1 MGTSCGWHR
10 RPVPETPVKGTHGQW
25 VSEAGPGGRGDAT
38 RANRSPLGLS
48 AARPRELVL
57 DHIVERKRLDDLCR
71 SIIDGR
77 FREQKVPVR
86 EPRCSPCSLPAR
98 GASEG
103 LLLQP
108 LELWQGRP
116 KSAPLGPPRP
126 PAGVQGLC
134 AGPRT
139 VLKTLRACGPCAP
152 GGRGSSLQE
161 WDHGF
166 GSACWLRGWP
176 CNQAACR
183 PGVARA
189 FHTRRTAQ
197 AKGRGRSEA
206 GGLARRTRRWIG
218 GTGVRDSFEGDMMD
232 TRHMAIQA

>member
-1 MGTSCGWHR
+1 M
-10 RPVPETPVKGTHGQW
+10 
-25 VSEAGPGGRGDAT
+25 SEAGPGGRGDAT

-134 AGPRT
+134 AGPRN

-152 GGRGSSLQE
+152 GRQGSSLQE

-232 TRHMAIQA
+232 TRHMAVQA